1 MAVPIPGTREDFSE
15 TQLQLYFPVL
25 TTSPAI
31 PQSGSSYLSDI
42 QLQNISIKNIYL
54 ERGDMAPNPGW
65 DGAKYPWASTIT
77 EIQSDFINVGD
88 YNTGNFNLLK
98 NTALTTKQKTYWEV
112 VAETPSDNP
121 RDWVYSKEAPS
132 DLTKIWV
139 NTTNE
144 KEFVPKYW
152 VQTEQKWENLYDLR
166 LSTIKGTVSII
177 DQKTGNSFQIIRKV
191 SEPNRIGIAQ
201 FAELPTP
208 LLTNSYLTVSLDLEE
223 TTNSGGVYFRI
234 EFFDRD
240 RRFISSM
247 DSPRF
252 FNRTNSKKRFSHS
265 FLYRN
270 TNFIDAYY
278 FRISFLGVP
287 ERQIYAAFNKTKV
300 ELGNTDTGWNLH
312 EEEVVL
318 DLNAGEI
325 DMPMIDG
332 LPDKSQIISEIAVL
346 KSVLGEGLLK
356 WEEITRIKAST
367 MQEAVLYDYFVE
379 NGNYYRYAL
388 QPILANGVKGAITT
402 FYDSVST
409 FEGFWLLGEKD
420 MQFSF
425 IYDGKIGTMTKHKPE
440 DFIETISG
448 RFPYAVRSS
457 ELDYFTFPFSGKLTY
472 HQDVHNLLTAKD
484 YTTAISPDPS
494 IPINYVELKYG
505 DEMRLNAKN
514 DLEEMQDGMV
524 MQRAWRNKILKWLT
538 DGGLKVLKSESQG
551 NILVKISD
559 VKVTPVESLYG
570 LIADFECTMTQMGVV
585 DEKTLQRYKL
595 RKAELTKEDLLREAM
610 KADSL

>member
-1 MAVPIPGTREDFSE
+1 MAVPIPGTREDFSA
-15 TQLQLYFPVL
+15 TQLQLYFPIL

-42 QLQNISIKNIYL
+42 QLQDISVKNIYL
-54 ERGDMAPNPGW
+54 ERGDMPPNPGW
-65 DGAKYPWASTIT
+65 DGAQYPWASGTT

-98 NTALTTKQKTYWEV
+98 NTALTTKQKTHWET
-112 VAETPSDNP
+112 VAEAPSDNP
-121 RDWVYSKEAPS
+121 KDWVYSNESPA

-139 NTTNE
+139 DTTKE
-144 KEFVPKYW
+144 EEFVPKYW
-152 VQTEQKWENLYDLR
+152 SSSDERWENLYDLR
-166 LSTIKGTVSII
+166 LSTMKGEVSII

-191 SEPNRIGIAQ
+191 SQPNRIGVSQ
-201 FAELPTP
+201 FAKLPTP
-208 LLTNSYLTVSLDLEE
+208 LLSNSYLTVGVDLEE
-223 TTNSGGVYFRI
+223 TVDSGGIYFRI
-234 EFFDRD
+234 EFFDINRKY
-240 RRFISSM
+240 INYM
-247 DSPRF
+247 YSPRF
-252 FNRTNSKKRFSHS
+252 FNRTNTKKRFSYS
-265 FLYRN
+265 FLYRDI
-270 TNFIDAYY
+270 NFTDAHY

-287 ERQIYAAFNKTKV
+287 DRKIYASFNKTKV
-300 ELGNTDTGWNLH
+300 ELGEVDTGWNLH

-332 LPDKSQIISEIAVL
+332 LPDKSKIISEIAVL

-402 FYDSVST
+402 FYDSVAT
-409 FEGFWLLGEKD
+409 FGGFWLLGEKD

-425 IYDGKIGTMTKHKPE
+425 IYDGKIGTMVKHKPE
-440 DFIETISG
+440 DFVETISG
-448 RFPYAVRSS
+448 KFPYAVRSS

-472 HQDVHNLLTAKD
+472 HQDVHNLFTAKN
-484 YTTAISPDPS
+484 YTTTMSPDPT

-505 DEMRLNAKN
+505 DEMRLNANN

-559 VKVTPVESLYG
+559 VKVTPIESLYG

-585 DEKTLQRYKL
+585 DEKTLQKYRL
-595 RKAELTKEDLLREAM
+595 RKAEITKEDLLREAI
-610 KADSL
+610 KANSL